1 MEMVAP
7 SNTPVSMR
15 TVPMSDAPST
25 VKGSLYVI
33 KGPIEGRKPLQ
44 ESTVSA
50 SVSV

>member
-44 ESTVSA
+44 SRVLPTSTV
-50 SVSV
+50 